1 MIIVERPNE
10 SIWDAYIGN
19 FAELKLHQPEK
30 FNAELS
36 ELKAESPEA
45 NFDKLLDTINHILN
59 SKYRVRLPTALDY
72 ENSTNQ
78 ICSQVIVDYPGLLD
92 ASRFWLNRFGLVSSN
107 SLVNFHQRV
116 LFKIALFFDSIVT
129 EL

>member
-19 FAELKLHQPEK
+19 FAELKLHQPKK

-59 SKYRVRLPTALDY
+59 SKYRVRLPTVLDY

-92 ASRFWLNRFGLVSSN
+92 SSRFWLNRFGLVSSN
-107 SLVNFHQRV
+107 SLEYFHQMAV
-116 LFKIALFFDSIVT
+116 SNL
-129 EL
+129 